1 MASSSSAPTAGEYIV
16 HHLGHLNNSGHPQKS
31 IVDFTYI
38 NWDSA
43 FYSVVLA
50 VLTGWLLWKA
60 AKSIEA
66 GKTPNRFVGAMEA
79 IVDFVHELAR
89 SIVHGDV
96 SKIAPLALV
105 SFIWIFFMNC
115 MDLIPVDLLPEAGKR
130 LFGIEY
136 MRVVPTADLN
146 VPMAMSLVVL
156 FVSLYYGIKIKKPAG
171 FTKELFVAPFGTSS
185 NPIFAVLLGI
195 ANFSM
200 QMIEYVSKTLSLG
213 LRLFG
218 NLYAGELLFMLIA
231 LLGGFFTWSVG
242 GFLLGGGHFL
252 AGLAWAIFH
261 ILIVTLQAFIFM
273 MLALVY
279 IGQAHDAH

>member
-16 HHLGHLNNSGHPQKS
+16 HHLGHLNNASSQQKS
-31 IVDFTYI
+31 IVDFSYVNI
-38 NWDSA
+38 DSV
-43 FYSVVLA
+43 FYATLLA
-50 VLTGWLLWKA
+50 VLTGWMLWKA
-60 AKSIEA
+60 AKAVEA
-66 GKTPNRFVGAMEA
+66 GKTPNRFVGAIEA

-89 SIVHGDV
+89 SIVHGDI

-105 SFIWIFFMNC
+105 SFIWIFLMNC
-115 MDLIPVDLLPEAGKR
+115 MDLLPVDLLPEAGQ
-130 LFGIEY
+130 LIGINY

-156 FVSLYYGIKIKKPAG
+156 FVSLYYGIKIKSPGG

-231 LLGGFFTWSVG
+231 LLGGFFTWSIG

>member
-16 HHLGHLNNSGHPQKS
+16 HHLGHLTNTGHPQKS

-38 NWDSA
+38 NLDSA
-43 FYSVVLA
+43 FWALALA
-50 VLTGWLLWKA
+50 VLTGFILWKA
-60 AKSIEA
+60 AKAVEA
-66 GKTPNRFVGAMEA
+66 GKAPGRFVGAIEA

-105 SFIWIFFMNC
+105 SFIWIFLMNC
-115 MDLIPVDLLPEAGKR
+115 MDLLPVDLLPEAGQ
-130 LFGIEY
+130 LLGIEY

-156 FVSLYYGIKIKKPAG
+156 LVSLYYGITIKKPAG
-171 FTKELFVAPFGTSS
+171 FVKELFVAPFGTSS
-185 NPIFAVLLGI
+185 NPIYAVLLGI
-195 ANFSM
+195 ANFAM
-200 QMIEYVSKTLSLG
+200 QLIEYVSKTLSLG

-252 AGLAWAIFH
+252 AGFAWAIFH